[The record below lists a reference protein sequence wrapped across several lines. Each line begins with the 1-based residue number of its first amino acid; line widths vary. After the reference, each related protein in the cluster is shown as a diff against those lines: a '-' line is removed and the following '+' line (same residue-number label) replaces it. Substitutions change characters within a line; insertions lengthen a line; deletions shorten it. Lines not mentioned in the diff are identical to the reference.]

1 VADPA
6 RRRATYED
14 LLGVPD
20 RLVAEIVA
28 GELVAQPR
36 PAPRHALAGSAL
48 SAQLGPPFSFGHGG
62 PGGWWILYEPE
73 LHLADGD
80 VLVPDI
86 AGWRVERLPA
96 LPDTPYFELAPDW
109 VCEVLSSSS
118 AARDRTDKMSIY
130 AGAGVG
136 FIWLVDPA
144 VRTLECYRLENRRWL
159 LLGSLKESERARVE
173 PFEAVELELE
183 RLWLGPL
190 RA

>member
-1 VADPA
+1 
-6 RRRATYED
+6 

-20 RLVAEIVA
+20 RQIAEIIC

-36 PAPRHALAGSAL
+36 PAPRHALASSVLG
-48 SAQLGPPFSFGHGG
+48 AQLGPPYGFGQGG
-62 PGGWWILYEPE
+62 PGGWWILDEPE
-73 LHLADGD
+73 LHFGDGD

-96 LPDTPYFELAPDW
+96 LPETPYFELAPDW
-109 VCEVLSSSS
+109 VCEVLSASS

-130 AGAGVG
+130 VRAGVA
-136 FIWLVDPA
+136 FIWLVDPG
-144 VRTLECYRLENRRWL
+144 VRTLECYRLESRRWVL
-159 LLGSLKESERARVE
+159 LRSLKESERGRVE
-173 PFEAVELELE
+173 PFDSIELDLE